1 MPSVKPL
8 IPKKGA
14 LNSFYGI
21 NALRDDFQNPK
32 RNKEAA
38 LIMSAAFFVSG
49 IEPITRGTAERSETA

>member
-38 LIMSAAFFVSG
+38 LIMSAASLLPCG
-49 IEPITRGTAERSETA
+49 LGSLRRACA